1 MRSTRLLI
9 DANVLL
15 DVLMKREPF
24 YKDSAIIW
32 KLCETG
38 ISEGVVSA
46 LTFADIVYVM
56 RKELSPERIQ
66 DTLRKLS
73 MIFRFDDLK
82 AEDLENAAKLC
93 WEDYE
98 DALQYEAAVRNNVD
112 YIITRNAKDYSRGRI
127 DVRTPEEFL
136 AEYQV

>member
-56 RKELSPERIQ
+56 RKELSPERIH

-82 AEDLENAAKLC
+82 AEDLENAAKLW